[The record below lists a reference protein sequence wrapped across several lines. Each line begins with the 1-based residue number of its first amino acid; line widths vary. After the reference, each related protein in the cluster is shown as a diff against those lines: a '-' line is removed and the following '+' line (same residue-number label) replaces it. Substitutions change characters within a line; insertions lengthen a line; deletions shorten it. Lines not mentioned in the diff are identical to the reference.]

1 MLEIDG
7 LRTGYRGRQVVYEAS
22 LSVGD
27 GEVVALIGHNGAGK
41 TTTLKTVVGM
51 LPAWGGSVRYAGR
64 DIARSRPADNVRRGL
79 CFLPEDDFV
88 FQDLTVEE
96 NLTLA
101 RFGAGSARGGPRGG
115 GSRDASGVRTEIF
128 DVLPVLAERSR
139 QRAGTLS
146 GGERRMLSIGMALMA
161 EPRMM
166 LVDEPSLGLA
176 PVLVERV
183 MDLLAE
189 LVRGKGL
196 SILMV
201 EQNVDQALR
210 VADRCYVM
218 RAGRIVLEEPAER
231 LAARDQWW
239 DLF

>member
-1 MLEIDG
+1 MLEVDG
-7 LRTGYRGRQVVYEAS
+7 LRTGYRGRPAVFDAS
-22 LSVGD
+22 LSVAE
-27 GEVVALIGHNGAGK
+27 GEIVALVGHNGAGK
-41 TTTLKTVVGM
+41 TTTLKSVVGL
-51 LPAWGGSVRYAGR
+51 LPAWQGGVRFR
-64 DIARSRPADNVRRGL
+64 EEDISRSRAADNVRRGL

-88 FQDLTVEE
+88 FTDLTVED

-101 RFGAGSARGGPRGG
+101 RFGVGSQGRA
-115 GSRDASGVRTEIF
+115 SRDADAVRAEIF
-128 DVLPVLAERSR
+128 EVLPVLRERSK

-146 GGERRMLSIGMALMA
+146 GGERRMLSIGMALAA
-161 EPRMM
+161 EPRML

-189 LVRGKGL
+189 LVRRKGL
-196 SILMV
+196 SVLMV

-210 VADRCYVM
+210 IADRCYVM
-218 RAGRIVLEEPAER
+218 RAGRIVMEESAAR